1 MRSQRVTSM
10 PGKVYLIGAGPGDP
24 ELLTLRGRAILERA
38 DCVIYDFLTAEEL
51 LRFCRPDAERIFVG
65 KRGGGP
71 RNPQLEINRLLV
83 AKAREVGTVARLKG
97 GDPFVFGR
105 GGEEALA
112 LVQAGIAFEVVP
124 GVTSG
129 VAAPAYAGI
138 PVTNRDLTSSVTF
151 LAGHEDPSKEE
162 SAIDWR
168 SAAIGTGTLVFFM
181 GTRNLAAIA
190 SRLVALG
197 RAPETP
203 AAVIHWGTRP
213 SQTVVTGTLSDI
225 APRAANLHPPTI
237 IVVGEVVRLR
247 DQLNWFERLPLFGRR
262 IVITRTREQAGNLRE
277 ALAEL
282 GAQVLEIPTIEI
294 RNPASW
300 ELLDNAIRRLAEFQ
314 YLLVTSVNG
323 VRSFLSRLSACGKD
337 IRDLKGLTIGA
348 IGPATAAEFA
358 KTGVRVDFVPKEY
371 RAEGLLESLAS
382 SDLRGK
388 AFLIP
393 RAKVARDLV
402 PRALE
407 ERGARVEVVEAYETV
422 TPEFTVGELD
432 RLLTPPPDAI
442 TFTSSSTVAN
452 FAKLLAGRTLQDV
465 LRGTAIASIGPIT
478 SATVRKV
485 GLEVTIEAGESTI
498 PGLVEALRAYFAH
511 R

>member
-1 MRSQRVTSM
+1 M
-10 PGKVYLIGAGPGDP
+10 
-24 ELLTLRGRAILERA
+24 
-38 DCVIYDFLTAEEL
+38 
-51 LRFCRPDAERIFVG
+51 
-65 KRGGGP
+65 
-71 RNPQLEINRLLV
+71 
-83 AKAREVGTVARLKG
+83 ARLKG

-112 LVQAGIAFEVVP
+112 LVQAGITFEVVP

-138 PVTNRDLTSSVTF
+138 PVTDRDLTSSVTF
-151 LAGHEDPSKEE
+151 LAGHEDPGKEE

-168 SAAIGTGTLVFFM
+168 SAAIGSGTLVFFM

-190 SRLVALG
+190 SRLVAHG
-197 RAPETP
+197 RPPETP

-213 SQTVVTGTLSDI
+213 AQQVVTGTLADI
-225 APRAANLHPPTI
+225 APRAARLQPPTV
-237 IVVGEVVRLR
+237 IVVGDVVKLR
-247 DQLNWFERLPLFGRR
+247 DQLNWFERLPLFGKR
-262 IVITRTREQAGNLRE
+262 IVITRSREQAGNLRE

-282 GAQVLEIPTIEI
+282 GAEVIELPTIEI

-300 ELLDNAIRRLAEFQ
+300 EPLDKAIQRLEEFQ
-314 YLLVTSVNG
+314 FLLVTSVNG
-323 VRSFLSRLSACGKD
+323 VRSFLSRLSASGRD
-337 IRDLKGLTIGA
+337 VRDLKGLTIGA
-348 IGPATAAEFA
+348 IGPATAAKFA

-382 SDLRGK
+382 LDLRGK

-422 TPEFTVGELD
+422 TPEFPAGELN
-432 RLLTPPPDAI
+432 RLLRPPPDAI
-442 TFTSSSTVAN
+442 TFTSSSTASN
-452 FAKLLAGRTLQDV
+452 FAKLLPDHSIQEA
-465 LRGTAIASIGPIT
+465 LRGTAIASIGPVT
-478 SATVRKV
+478 SATVRKL
-485 GLEVTIEAGESTI
+485 GLKVTIEASESTI
-498 PGLVEALRAYFAH
+498 PGLVQALRDFFAGQ
-511 R
+511 

>member
-1 MRSQRVTSM
+1 M

-24 ELLTLRGRAILERA
+24 GLLTLKGRAILERA
-38 DCVIYDFLTAEEL
+38 DCVIYDFLAAEEL

-65 KRGGGP
+65 KRGAGP
-71 RNPQLEINRLLV
+71 RKPQPEINQLLI
-83 AKAREVGTVARLKG
+83 AKAREMGKVARLKG

-112 LVQAGIAFEVVP
+112 LVQAGITFEVVP

-162 SAIDWR
+162 SAIDWQA
-168 SAAIGTGTLVFFM
+168 AAIGSGTLVFFM

-190 SRLVALG
+190 SRLVAHG
-197 RAPETP
+197 RPPETP

-213 SQTVVTGTLSDI
+213 GQQVVTGTLADI
-225 APRAANLHPPTI
+225 APRAASLQPPTV
-237 IVVGEVVRLR
+237 IVVGDVVKLR
-247 DQLNWFERLPLFGRR
+247 DQLNWFERLPLFGKR
-262 IVITRTREQAGNLRE
+262 IVITRAREQAENLRE

-282 GAQVLEIPTIEI
+282 GAEVIELPTIEI

-300 ELLDNAIRRLAEFQ
+300 EPLDKAIQRLEEFQ
-314 YLLVTSVNG
+314 FLLVTSVNG
-323 VRSFLSRLSACGKD
+323 VRSFLSRLSASGKD
-337 IRDLKGLTIGA
+337 VRDLKGLTIGA

-358 KTGVRVDFVPKEY
+358 RTGVKVDFVPTEY

-382 SDLRGK
+382 HDLRGK

-422 TPEFTVGELD
+422 TPEFPAGELN

-442 TFTSSSTVAN
+442 TFTSSSTASN
-452 FAKLLAGRTLQDV
+452 FAKLLPGHSIQEA
-465 LRGTAIASIGPIT
+465 LRGTAIASIGPVT
-478 SATVRKV
+478 SATVRKL
-485 GLEVTIEAGESTI
+485 GLEVTIETSESTI
-498 PGLVEALRAYFAH
+498 PGLVQALRDFFAAQ
-511 R
+511 